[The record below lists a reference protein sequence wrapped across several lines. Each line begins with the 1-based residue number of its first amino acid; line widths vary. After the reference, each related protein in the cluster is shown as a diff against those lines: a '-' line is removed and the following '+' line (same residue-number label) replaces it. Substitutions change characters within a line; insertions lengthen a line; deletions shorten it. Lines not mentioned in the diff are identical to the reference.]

1 MEKKQSMKAGLVLN
15 IFNTKNKKAL
25 IATCVHVGPLVQR
38 HVEHVAIETLPCL
51 EITQKKVYPNVI

>member
-15 IFNTKNKKAL
+15 IFNTKNKKAQ

-51 EITQKKVYPNVI
+51 ERF